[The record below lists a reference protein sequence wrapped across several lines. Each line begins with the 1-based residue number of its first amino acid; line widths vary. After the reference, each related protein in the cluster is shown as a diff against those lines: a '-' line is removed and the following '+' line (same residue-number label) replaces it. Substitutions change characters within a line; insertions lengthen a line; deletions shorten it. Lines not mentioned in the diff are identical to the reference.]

1 MFSGLSEKLF
11 AALKKFR
18 NKGKLTE
25 KDVREGMRAV
35 KMALLEADVNFSV
48 VKDFVAKVTERA
60 VGSEVLE
67 SLVPSQ
73 QIVKIVNEELTE
85 LMGST
90 QSKLIISPKPPTIVM
105 MTGLQGAGK
114 TTHSAKLAAY
124 MKKQGKSPMLAACD
138 VYRPAAIQQLKVVG
152 EKVGVPVYSEDDS
165 KSPVKI
171 AEHAVQYAKKN
182 CLDLVIIDTAG
193 RLQIDEDMMDE
204 LKRMKDA
211 LSPSEILLVVDSMTG
226 QNAVNVAKTFDEM
239 LDITGVIM
247 TKLDGDTRGGAALSV
262 KYVTG
267 KPIKFIGTGEKLDE
281 IEPFYP
287 DRMAQRILGMGDML
301 TLIEKAQQS
310 FDEKKAAE
318 LEEKLRKSR
327 FTLTDYLDQM
337 GQLKNMGSL
346 ESIAAMMPGMN
357 SAALKDAKVDEKA
370 MAHME
375 AIILSMTP
383 AEREKPE
390 ILNSSRKKRIA
401 MGSGTSVEEINRVLK
416 QYEQVCKL
424 MKQFAGG
431 KSFGKGRFG
440 KNPFGL

>member
-1 MFSGLSEKLF
+1 MFSGLSEKLS

-18 NKGKLTE
+18 SKGKLTE

-73 QIVKIVNEELTE
+73 QIVKIVNEELTA

-124 MKKQGKSPMLAACD
+124 MKKQGKNPLLAACD

-152 EKVGVPVYSEDDS
+152 EQVGVPVYSEDGS
-165 KSPVKI
+165 KNPVKI
-171 AEHAVQYAKKN
+171 AEHAVEYAKKN
-182 CLDLVIIDTAG
+182 LLDLVIIDTAG
-193 RLQIDEDMMDE
+193 RLQIDEEMMDE
-204 LKRMKDA
+204 LKQMKKA
-211 LSPSEILLVVDSMTG
+211 VSPSEILLVVDSMTG

-267 KPIKFIGTGEKLDE
+267 KPIKFIGTGEKLTE

-287 DRMAQRILGMGDML
+287 DRMAQRILGMGDVL

-327 FTLTDYLDQM
+327 FTLSDYLDQM

-346 ESIAAMMPGMN
+346 ESIVAMMPGVN

-390 ILNSSRKKRIA
+390 ILN
-401 MGSGTSVEEINRVLK
+401 
-416 QYEQVCKL
+416 
-424 MKQFAGG
+424 
-431 KSFGKGRFG
+431 
-440 KNPFGL
+440 